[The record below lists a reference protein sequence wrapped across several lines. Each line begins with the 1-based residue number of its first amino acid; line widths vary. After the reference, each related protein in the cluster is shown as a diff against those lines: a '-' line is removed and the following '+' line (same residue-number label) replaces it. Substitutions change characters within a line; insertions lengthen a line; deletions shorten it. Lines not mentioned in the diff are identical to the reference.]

1 MPERAEPDPP
11 GVLDRARAGDVAA
24 FETVYH
30 RHSARVFALCLRMA
44 ATRADAEDWAQ
55 EAWVRA
61 WQRLGSFRGDAK
73 FATWMH
79 RLTLNVILDRM
90 RRRAKRRDRTF
101 GDRTLA
107 RAPEAR
113 TVELPGERLDLRR
126 AVAALP
132 DGARVVFLLHEVEGY
147 KQREIAER
155 LGVAVG
161 TVKSQLH
168 RARKLLQEA
177 LER

>member
-1 MPERAEPDPP
+1 MRERAEPDPSR
-11 GVLDRARAGDVAA
+11 VLDRARAGDVAA
-24 FETVYH
+24 FETIYH
-30 RHSARVFALCLRMA
+30 RHSARVFGLCLRMA
-44 ATRADAEDWAQ
+44 ATRADAEDCAQ
-55 EAWVRA
+55 DAWVRA
-61 WQRLGSFRGDAK
+61 WERLGSFRGDAK

-90 RRRAKRRDRTF
+90 RQSAKRWNRTLPA
-101 GDRTLA
+101 DALA
-107 RAPEAR
+107 RAPEPG
-113 TVELPGERLDLRR
+113 TVELAAERLDLKR